1 MEELVLV
8 QPDESMFEEIAA
20 YKCAMLEAGSSM
32 DGTGSLRRMEAEQWV
47 KMTRELLHEET
58 CPPNWVPAT
67 QYVCIRK
74 ADRRI
79 VGMID
84 LRHSFN
90 DFLAEY
96 GGNIGYSV
104 RPDERRK
111 GYARWMLAQVLVR
124 ARSLGLDRVL
134 ITCDADNEGSRRTIE
149 ANSGVFERM
158 SYLEPEK
165 LHLRR
170 YWISLS

>member
-1 MEELVLV
+1 MEDLVLV
-8 QPDESMFEEIAA
+8 QPDESMLEEITA

-32 DGTGSLRRMEAEQWV
+32 DGTGSLRRMEAAQWV
-47 KMTRELLHEET
+47 QMTRDLLHAET

-67 QYVCIRK
+67 QFVCIRK
-74 ADRRI
+74 EDGRI

-111 GYARWMLAQVLVR
+111 GYAKWMLAQVLPQ
-124 ARSLGLDRVL
+124 ARSRGLDRVL
-134 ITCDADNEGSRRTIE
+134 ITCDAVNEGSRRAIE
-149 ANSGVFERM
+149 ANGGAFERM
-158 SYLEPEK
+158 TYLEP
-165 LHLRR
+165 
-170 YWISLS
+170 